1 MCSVA
6 GDAEGKSCRS
16 HERILSQIPILR
28 ASLKVLSPSCTIENV
43 WRAEGCATADS
54 RHSRKSYEVQLR
66 RQCVRSA
73 GARHREAMKTATP
86 LEQRGAIRFRPLR
99 PAMDWYGCTFEWIG
113 HPDVG
118 THSRSPPIRLR
129 DAGRIK
135 IRVRIHAGVTVKSGQ
150 IRKKR
155 LKCPQ

>member
-6 GDAEGKSCRS
+6 GDRGRKIVGGRS

-43 WRAEGCATADS
+43 WRAVRQPTRSIRGNRT
-54 RHSRKSYEVQLR
+54 KFNGVG
-66 RQCVRSA
+66 QCVRSPD
-73 GARHREAMKTATP
+73 ARHREAMKTATP

-118 THSRSPPIRLR
+118 THGGSAPIRLG

-135 IRVRIHAGVTVKSGQ
+135 IRVRIHAGVTAKSGQ
-150 IRKKR
+150 SGRSA
-155 LKCPQ
+155 